1 MMELPNVVFARTNFL
16 RQFMLNMNS
25 EEHLKWNC
33 VYLDET
39 WIFENGTVTR
49 SWQNESCKS
58 TKKCKGEGKRYIVLH
73 AGNKDG
79 FIQGASLVFSSNS
92 KNPDYHGE
100 MNKDN
105 FLHWFEYQLLCNLEE
120 PSLIIMDNAS
130 YHSTLENKC
139 PNSTW
144 KKEQI
149 RQWLQEHNIETPS
162 SFLKPD
168 LLRLVSE

>member
-1 MMELPNVVFARTNFL
+1 
-16 RQFMLNMNS
+16 
-25 EEHLKWNC
+25 
-33 VYLDET
+33 
-39 WIFENGTVTR
+39 
-49 SWQNESCKS
+49 
-58 TKKCKGEGKRYIVLH
+58 
-73 AGNKDG
+73 
-79 FIQGASLVFSSNS
+79 
-92 KNPDYHGE
+92 

-105 FLHWFEYQLLCNLEE
+105 FLHWFEYQLLHNLEE

-168 LLRLVSE
+168 LLRLVSENKPPKTYVAEKMAERYGHKVLRLPPYHCIFNPIKVIWKITKTYYSKYIGRDGYGAANSVKMWTEALEHVTPQI